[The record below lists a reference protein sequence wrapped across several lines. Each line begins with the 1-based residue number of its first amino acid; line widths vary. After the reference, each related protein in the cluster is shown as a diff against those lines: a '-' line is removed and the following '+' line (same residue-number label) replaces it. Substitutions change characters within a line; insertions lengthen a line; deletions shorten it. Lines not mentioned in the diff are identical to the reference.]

1 MAGPCRCLHL
11 GGPRRVEL
19 LSSLQQDVAW
29 LELHNVMDYSLLVG
43 VACPSSPSPSSP
55 TIQDLLAKL
64 PGGGD
69 EAERHRRYSLWSP
82 MSKAEGAEPGPTA
95 VGHATEKPEAP
106 PAERQQEGEEGEGG
120 HVFLLGLVDVL
131 QEYNLKK
138 KMETL
143 YKTGL
148 YSFEVS
154 TAATKG
160 PSVIQ
165 HGLITCPCEGLGAS
179 FTRRRDQLPE
189 FLCPRLPL

>member
-1 MAGPCRCLHL
+1 M
-11 GGPRRVEL
+11 EL

-29 LELHNVMDYSLLVG
+29 LEQHNVMDYSLLVG
-43 VACPSSPSPSSP
+43 VACPSSPPSSP
-55 TIQDLLAKL
+55 TIHDLLAKL
-64 PGGGD
+64 PGGSD

-82 MSKAEGAEPGPTA
+82 VSKAEGAEPGPTA
-95 VGHATEKPEAP
+95 VGHATEKPGAP
-106 PAERQQEGEEGEGG
+106 PEGQQEGEEGQGG

-154 TAATKG
+154 T
-160 PSVIQ
+160 
-165 HGLITCPCEGLGAS
+165 GAS
-179 FTRRRDQLPE
+179 KDVERDPAWSDSI
-189 FLCPRLPL
+189 P